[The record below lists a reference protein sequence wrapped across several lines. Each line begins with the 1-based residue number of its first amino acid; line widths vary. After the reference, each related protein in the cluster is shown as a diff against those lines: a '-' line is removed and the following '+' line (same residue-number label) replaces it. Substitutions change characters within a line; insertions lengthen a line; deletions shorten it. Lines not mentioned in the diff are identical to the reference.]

1 MPERD
6 VLPNI
11 TDPTL
16 IPIGQPAAAPPVV
29 EESKGLFTTFAENRV
44 IVLIVII
51 VIIAIGVFA
60 YFVAYK
66 GTDKEEIGGSQ
77 QSQQKASGFHNFSGQ
92 NMNRGDVSQ
101 QYLQQQLQ
109 QQQMQQ
115 HQQFLQNMAQQPTQ
129 QPQNLQQQQNM
140 MPPQQNMTQQPPQQ
154 QNMMPPQQNMMPPQ
168 QPAFQPETKQPVKS
182 NNSNGSVSAI
192 DLLNRSKNSMM
203 NMHDN
208 VKNLAMQNVVTA
220 PNIATQRARDEIAE
234 PEGGKNVS
242 FMENQNDNNMH
253 ETDEQNSDNDS
264 MGNNDEKLMNNML
277 GFNERRNENGNE
289 RVYGHVDD
297 RVHETTENDES
308 DLDKRFN
315 KAFDL
320 QQENLAGIPPAA
332 KAPSQIAH
340 CEYIVQGRYCKL
352 PVQYGNKCHKHYDK

>member
-77 QSQQKASGFHNFSGQ
+77 QGGSQQTQQKASGFHNFSGQ

-115 HQQFLQNMAQQPTQ
+115 QQQFLQNMMQQPTQ

-140 MPPQQNMTQQPPQQ
+140 TQQPPQ
-154 QNMMPPQQNMMPPQ
+154 QQNMMPPQ

-220 PNIATQRARDEIAE
+220 PNIATQRARDEITE

-289 RVYGHVDD
+289 GVYARVHGHVDERIHD
-297 RVHETTENDES
+297 RTENDES
-308 DLDKRFN
+308 DLDKRFD

-320 QQENLAGIPPAA
+320 QQENLAGVSPAA